1 MISTSP
7 RVGPLISVVTP
18 RTISWWAWWDSARSK
33 GDLRSLMV
41 RMNST
46 PRNTRPMVHTAGCGS
61 PKAAATS
68 KEPVTW
74 KNATA
79 MSSTMGS

>member
-1 MISTSP
+1 M
-7 RVGPLISVVTP
+7 
-18 RTISWWAWWDSARSK
+18 DRSK

-46 PRNTRPMVHTAGCGS
+46 PRNTSPMVQTTGCGMS
-61 PKAAATS
+61 STAATS
-68 KEPVTW
+68 KEPVAW
-74 KNATA
+74 KKATA